1 MKKQWQEMK
10 SKWGPLVLG
19 ACVVVL
25 FFVALSNIGVVWGV
39 CKFIFRVLLPIII
52 GAGIAYILNPFTK
65 FYDRTI
71 FKRLKKRKVAW
82 GLSLVLTLIVLL
94 ALIFLLLYSLIPQM
108 VSSIGS
114 FVENIDEYLA
124 SLMELVDRWQLPSSD
139 WIESIKGMI
148 SSEGGLIEKGLQ
160 LLIDN
165 IGVIISRSSTFTA
178 GTVNWG
184 IGFILAIYFL
194 ADKRRV
200 TGFLKKLLE
209 LFTKPEHYNNVL
221 TVGHKF
227 NTIFAKFISVEL
239 IDALIV
245 GVLNYIFM
253 LILGMPYALVT
264 SVVVGIANLVP
275 TFGPIVGGVV
285 GALIQLLANPIN
297 ALWFIIFTIALQTFD
312 GYWIKPR
319 MFGEFLNVPGVLILI
334 SIVVF
339 GRLIGIVGV
348 FLAIP
353 LAAIMIY
360 LFNEFAL
367 PRMEARKEHKQKDA
381 PPQS

>member
-1 MKKQWQEMK
+1 M
-10 SKWGPLVLG
+10 
-19 ACVVVL
+19 
-25 FFVALSNIGVVWGV
+25 
-39 CKFIFRVLLPIII
+39 LLPIII

-108 VSSIGS
+108 ISSIGN
-114 FVENIDEYLA
+114 FVENIDEYLD
-124 SLMELVDRWQLPSSD
+124 SLMEIVDRWQLPSSD
-139 WIESIKGMI
+139 WIESIKGII
-148 SSEGGLIEKGLQ
+148 SSEGGLIEKALQ

-209 LFTKPEHYNNVL
+209 MFTKPEHYNNVL

>member
-1 MKKQWQEMK
+1 M
-10 SKWGPLVLG
+10 
-19 ACVVVL
+19 
-25 FFVALSNIGVVWGV
+25 
-39 CKFIFRVLLPIII
+39 
-52 GAGIAYILNPFTK
+52 FTK
-65 FYDRTI
+65 
-71 FKRLKKRKVAW
+71 
-82 GLSLVLTLIVLL
+82 L
-94 ALIFLLLYSLIPQM
+94 A
-108 VSSIGS
+108 
-114 FVENIDEYLA
+114 EYLQFPF
-124 SLMELVDRWQLPSSD
+124 VR
-139 WIESIKGMI
+139 
-148 SSEGGLIEKGLQ
+148 
-160 LLIDN
+160 
-165 IGVIISRSSTFTA
+165 
-178 GTVNWG
+178 
-184 IGFILAIYFL
+184 Y
-194 ADKRRV
+194 
-200 TGFLKKLLE
+200 
-209 LFTKPEHYNNVL
+209 
-221 TVGHKF
+221 
-227 NTIFAKFISVEL
+227 
-239 IDALIV
+239 ALIV

>member
-1 MKKQWQEMK
+1 MK

-25 FFVALSNIGVVWGV
+25 FFVALSNIGVVWSIF
-39 CKFIFRVLLPIII
+39 KFIFRVLLPIII

-108 VSSIGS
+108 
-114 FVENIDEYLA
+114 
-124 SLMELVDRWQLPSSD
+124 MEIVDRWQLPSSD
-139 WIESIKGMI
+139 WIESIKGII
-148 SSEGGLIEKGLQ
+148 SSEGGLIEKALQ

-209 LFTKPEHYNNVL
+209 MFTKPEHYNNVL

>member
-1 MKKQWQEMK
+1 MK

-25 FFVALSNIGVVWGV
+25 FFVALSNIGVVWSIF
-39 CKFIFRVLLPIII
+39 KFIFRVLLPIII

-108 VSSIGS
+108 ISSIGN
-114 FVENIDEYLA
+114 FVENIDEYLE
-124 SLMELVDRWQLPSSD
+124 SLMEIVDRWQLPSSD
-139 WIESIKGMI
+139 WIESIKGII
-148 SSEGGLIEKGLQ
+148 SSEGGLIEKALQ

-165 IGVIISRSSTFTA
+165 IGVIISRSSTITA

-209 LFTKPEHYNNVL
+209 MFTKPEHYNNVL

>member
-1 MKKQWQEMK
+1 MK

-108 VSSIGS
+108 IGSIGN
-114 FVENIDEYLA
+114 FIENIDEYLA
-124 SLMELVDRWQLPSSD
+124 SLMRLVEGWHLPSSD
-139 WIESIKGMI
+139 WIESIKGII
-148 SSEGGLIEKGLQ
+148 SSEGGLIEKALQ

-165 IGVIISRSSTFTA
+165 IGVIISRSSTITA

-209 LFTKPEHYNNVL
+209 MFTKPEHYNNVL

-253 LILGMPYALVT
+253 LILHMPYALVT

-334 SIVVF
+334 PIVVF

-381 PPQS
+381 PPQSKA

>member
-1 MKKQWQEMK
+1 MK

-25 FFVALSNIGVVWGV
+25 FFVALSNIGVVWSIF
-39 CKFIFRVLLPIII
+39 KFIFRVLLPIII

-108 VSSIGS
+108 ISSIGN
-114 FVENIDEYLA
+114 FVENIDEYLD
-124 SLMELVDRWQLPSSD
+124 SLMEIVDRWQLPSSD
-139 WIESIKGMI
+139 WIESIKGII
-148 SSEGGLIEKGLQ
+148 SSEGGLIEKALQ

-209 LFTKPEHYNNVL
+209 MFTKPEHYNNVL

-367 PRMEARKEHKQKDA
+367 PHMEARKEHKQKDA

>member
-1 MKKQWQEMK
+1 MK

-25 FFVALSNIGVVWGV
+25 FFVALSNIGVVWSIF
-39 CKFIFRVLLPIII
+39 KFIFRVLLPIII

-108 VSSIGS
+108 ISSIGN
-114 FVENIDEYLA
+114 FVENIDEYLD
-124 SLMELVDRWQLPSSD
+124 SLMEIVDRWQLRSSD
-139 WIESIKGMI
+139 WIESIKGII
-148 SSEGGLIEKGLQ
+148 SSEGGLIEKALQ

-209 LFTKPEHYNNVL
+209 MFTKPEHYNNVL

>member
-25 FFVALSNIGVVWGV
+25 FFVALSHIGVVWGV
-39 CKFIFRVLLPIII
+39 FKYIFKVLLPIII

-71 FKRLKKRKVAW
+71 FKRLKKRNVSW

-94 ALIFLLLYSLIPQM
+94 ALIFLILYSLIPQM
-108 VSSIGS
+108 ISSIGN

-124 SLMELVDRWQLPSSD
+124 SLMRLVDKWQLPSD
-139 WIESIKGMI
+139 EWIESIKTII
-148 SSEGGLIEKGLQ
+148 SSEGGLIGKALEWLVN
-160 LLIDN
+160 N
-165 IGVIISRSSTFTA
+165 IGTIISRSSTFTA

-200 TGFLKKLLE
+200 TGFLKKFTELLI
-209 LFTKPEHYNNVL
+209 KPEHYSNVL

-227 NTIFAKFISVEL
+227 NSIFAKFISVEL
-239 IDALIV
+239 LDALIV
-245 GVLNYIFM
+245 GILNYIFM
-253 LILGMPYALVT
+253 LITGMPYALVT
-264 SVVVGIANLVP
+264 SVVVGVSNMVP
-275 TFGPIVGGVV
+275 TFGPIVGGVI
-285 GALIQLLANPIN
+285 GTLIQLLANPIN
-297 ALWFIIFTIALQTFD
+297 ALWFAIFTIALQTFD
-312 GYWIKPR
+312 GYIIKPR
-319 MFGEFLNVPGVLILI
+319 MFGDFLNVPGVLILI
-334 SIVVF
+334 SIIVF

-353 LAAIMIY
+353 LAAIIIY
-360 LFNEFAL
+360 LYNEFLL
-367 PRMEARKEHKQKDA
+367 PRIEARKARKKKDTTA
-381 PPQS
+381 

>member
-1 MKKQWQEMK
+1 MK

-65 FYDRTI
+65 FYDRTV
-71 FKRLKKRKVAW
+71 FKRLKNRKAAW

-108 VSSIGS
+108 ISSIGN
-114 FVENIDEYLA
+114 FVDNIDEYLR
-124 SLMELVDRWQLPSSD
+124 SLMEIVDRWQLPSSD
-139 WIESIKGMI
+139 WIESIKGII
-148 SSEGGLIEKGLQ
+148 SSEGGLIEKALQ
-160 LLIDN
+160 LFIDN
-165 IGVIISRSSTFTA
+165 IGVIISRSSTITA

-209 LFTKPEHYNNVL
+209 MFTKPEHYNNVL

-253 LILGMPYALVT
+253 LILHMPYALVT

>member
-1 MKKQWQEMK
+1 MK

-25 FFVALSNIGVVWGV
+25 FFVAVSHIGVVWSIF
-39 CKFIFRVLLPIII
+39 KFIFRVLLPIII

-108 VSSIGS
+108 ISSIGN
-114 FVENIDEYLA
+114 FIENIDEYLA
-124 SLMELVDRWQLPSSD
+124 SLMEIVDRWQLPSSD
-139 WIESIKGMI
+139 WIESIKGII
-148 SSEGGLIEKGLQ
+148 SSEGGLIEKALQ
-160 LLIDN
+160 LFIDN

-209 LFTKPEHYNNVL
+209 IFTKPEHYNNVL

-253 LILGMPYALVT
+253 LILHMPYALVT

-334 SIVVF
+334 SIVIF

-360 LFNEFAL
+360 LFNEFAM
-367 PRMEARKEHKQKDA
+367 PRLEARKEHKKKDV
-381 PPQS
+381 PPQSKE

>member
-25 FFVALSNIGVVWGV
+25 FFVALSNIGVVWSIF
-39 CKFIFRVLLPIII
+39 KFIFRVLLPIII

-108 VSSIGS
+108 ISSIGN
-114 FVENIDEYLA
+114 FVENIDEYLD
-124 SLMELVDRWQLPSSD
+124 SLMEIVDRWQLPSSD
-139 WIESIKGMI
+139 WIESIKGII
-148 SSEGGLIEKGLQ
+148 SSEGGLIEKALQ

-209 LFTKPEHYNNVL
+209 MFTKPEHYNNVL

>member
-1 MKKQWQEMK
+1 MK

-25 FFVALSNIGVVWGV
+25 FFVALSNIGVVWSIF
-39 CKFIFRVLLPIII
+39 KFIFRVLLPIII

-108 VSSIGS
+108 ISSIGN
-114 FVENIDEYLA
+114 FVENIDEYLD
-124 SLMELVDRWQLPSSD
+124 SLMEIVDRWQLPSSD
-139 WIESIKGMI
+139 WIESIKGII
-148 SSEGGLIEKGLQ
+148 SSEGGLIEKALQ

-209 LFTKPEHYNNVL
+209 MFTKPEHYNNVL

>member
-1 MKKQWQEMK
+1 MK

>member
-1 MKKQWQEMK
+1 MK

-25 FFVALSNIGVVWGV
+25 FFVALSNIGVVWSIF
-39 CKFIFRVLLPIII
+39 KFIFRVLLPIII

-108 VSSIGS
+108 ISSIGN
-114 FVENIDEYLA
+114 FVENIDEYLD
-124 SLMELVDRWQLPSSD
+124 SLMEIVDRWQLPSSD
-139 WIESIKGMI
+139 WIESIKGII
-148 SSEGGLIEKGLQ
+148 SSEGGLIGKALQ

-209 LFTKPEHYNNVL
+209 MFTKPEHYNNVL